1 MKPIV
6 FNVDDSDY
14 IKKYDGANHKIW
26 NETTGPMVPLRASI
40 RKHYLEQQGYKCAY
54 CRMLKR
60 ENHGLSWDVEHII
73 AKSAHPRF
81 LFEPENLAL
90 ACKECNLSKLDQDVL
105 IGALRPKAVYP
116 RDKESYKIIHPHYD
130 KYEDHIEIAN
140 FAGKVIYMP
149 KNKHKGR
156 ETFITCNLLR
166 FSYEYGEWKD
176 FSYAITKK
184 VSDFLNSCAPD
195 ATAQEISKFL
205 GTINFTINPDFAE
218 NHAP

>member
-6 FNVDDSDY
+6 FNGEDSDY
-14 IKKYDGANHKIW
+14 IEKYDGTSHKIW
-26 NETTGPMVPLRASI
+26 NETKGPIVPLRASI

-73 AKSAHPRF
+73 PKSVHPRF

-105 IGALRPKAVYP
+105 AGTLRQKALYP
-116 RDKESYKIIHPHYD
+116 RDKESYTIIHPHYD
-130 KYEDHIEIAN
+130 KYEDHMEIAG

-149 KNKHKGR
+149 KNKHKGK
-156 ETFITCNLLR
+156 ETFILCDLVR

-176 FSYAITKK
+176 FSYAITKE
-184 VSDFLNSCAPD
+184 VSDFLKRCPPD
-195 ATAQEISKFL
+195 ATPQEISRFL
-205 GTINFTINPDFAE
+205 STINFTINPDFAE
-218 NHAP
+218 HRIP